1 MKLPDLK
8 ILRSA
13 NTARTYPVRVE
24 VLARAIEGAVR
35 SMPRWTVTQTTEE
48 RIESVRRTRLFGF
61 ENEVTIHLTPSP
73 VGAHTNTRAEFWSVS
88 RVAVW
93 DLGQNRRNL
102 EELLAAIDEK
112 LPTDR
117 L

>member
-1 MKLPDLK
+1 MKLPGPK

-13 NTARTYPVRVE
+13 NTARTYPVGVKE
-24 VLARAIEGAVR
+24 LARAVEGAIR
-35 SMPRWTVTQTTEE
+35 SLTLWTVTHASEE
-48 RIESVRRTRLFGF
+48 RIEGVRRTRIFGF

-73 VGAHTNTRAEFWSVS
+73 IGAHTNTRAEFWSFS